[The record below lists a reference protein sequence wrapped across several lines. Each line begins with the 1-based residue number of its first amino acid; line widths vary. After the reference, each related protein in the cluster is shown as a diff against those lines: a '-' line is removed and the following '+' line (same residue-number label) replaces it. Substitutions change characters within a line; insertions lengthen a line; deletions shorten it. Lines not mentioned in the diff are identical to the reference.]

1 MPEYNFIVIDSDS
14 KSGVRQNSRE
24 ALNSVGILPA
34 SHRVQIADLVSQ
46 QQQVM
51 AEEVYKQFN
60 AQRRFVSR
68 AIAYNTLKLLADY
81 GLLRQVTLDRSRGF
95 YDSNISPHHHFFDSY
110 AGKLKDI
117 EAEQFGM
124 PEPPS
129 GKSVAGV
136 DVVVRLKSTG

>member
-1 MPEYNFIVIDSDS
+1 MPEYNFIVIGSDS
-14 KSGVRQNSRE
+14 TSGVRQNSRE

-81 GLLRQVTLDRSRGF
+81 GLLRQVTVETSRVY
-95 YDSNISPHHHFFDSY
+95 YDSKTSPNYDFFD
-110 AGKLKDI
+110 LQL
-117 EAEQFGM
+117 E
-124 PEPPS
+124 
-129 GKSVAGV
+129 
-136 DVVVRLKSTG
+136 